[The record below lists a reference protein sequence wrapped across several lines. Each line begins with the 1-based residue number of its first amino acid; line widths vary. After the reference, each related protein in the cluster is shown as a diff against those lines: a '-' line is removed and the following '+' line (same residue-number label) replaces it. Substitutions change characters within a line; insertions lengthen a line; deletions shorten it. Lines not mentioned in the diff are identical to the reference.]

1 MDFCETNPEPFVAT
15 VALTSSLEQV
25 FKHVPETS
33 NVFNVYSLGEARQS
47 IIDSLQMEIA
57 ELPDVH
63 RMSPTAIDEL
73 TERIAIYYSSIS
85 PTTSQALQSY

>member
-15 VALTSSLEQV
+15 VALKPSLEQV
-25 FKHVPETS
+25 FKHVPQTS

-47 IIDSLQMEIA
+47 IIDSVQMELA

-63 RMSPTAIDEL
+63 RMSPTAK
-73 TERIAIYYSSIS
+73 
-85 PTTSQALQSY
+85 TS